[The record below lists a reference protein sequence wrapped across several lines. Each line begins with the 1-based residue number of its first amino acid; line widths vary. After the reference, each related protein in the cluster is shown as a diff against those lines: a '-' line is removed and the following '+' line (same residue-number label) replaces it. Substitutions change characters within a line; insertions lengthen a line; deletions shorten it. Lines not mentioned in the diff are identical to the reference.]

1 MTESDFC
8 GNRTARSKQHEGV
21 EELEPWVSILLLV
34 IGTIFTFA
42 VNVTTSGSSINT
54 VGIILLRSD
63 AQRV

>member
-21 EELEPWVSILLLV
+21 EELEPWVSILLV
-34 IGTIFTFA
+34 IGKILTFA

>member
-8 GNRTARSKQHEGV
+8 GYRIARSKQHEGV
-21 EELEPWVSILLLV
+21 EDLEHWVSILLLM
-34 IGTIFTFA
+34 IGTILTFA

>member
-1 MTESDFC
+1 
-8 GNRTARSKQHEGV
+8 
-21 EELEPWVSILLLV
+21 LVSILLLV
-34 IGTIFTFA
+34 IGTILTFA